1 MSTLPGQISAKLFR
15 RNETRVKGID
25 RIACACEGRPSSALR
40 TALVIVRERNISAKI
55 FGGSPRSCSTI
66 RALFIPLY
74 RARGLANFDG
84 KKWKGARSIKN
95 FAHSRSRNVDPASY
109 LNEGSKSCP
118 FFFSFLLLR
127 NLRRK
132 AVHPRGRE
140 RSASNLSYGR
150 PSCRR
155 APRE

>member
-1 MSTLPGQISAKLFR
+1 MHVHARVDRRALFEPR
-15 RNETRVKGID
+15 SSL
-25 RIACACEGRPSSALR
+25 CERGTFPR
-40 TALVIVRERNISAKI
+40 AKI